1 MYYSQKL
8 SGANPETIVIIGRI
22 KQKAKVKI
30 FFLGKLS
37 KCTKGLQIVIS
48 F

>member
-1 MYYSQKL
+1 MYYSEKL

-22 KQKAKVKI
+22 NR
-30 FFLGKLS
+30 KLR
-37 KCTKGLQIVIS
+37 LRFS